1 MRCTA
6 GLAWWRSSHILA
18 ACQLDPGQENELR
31 VFARSRVLDAH
42 NVAATVRLPAQGV
55 AVDVL
60 GDYALVLLAD
70 STVRLYHLC
79 HKGKTTS
86 ASDGGVTDTAVARE
100 AESSGGDDSAVVRL
114 VALVD
119 LRAHL
124 LDLRRLVS
132 IALCA
137 ASHEGM
143 ADNVGCAEPGQYS
156 QGTQPRPQSIV
167 VNYSGHVSAFAL
179 ELPPTRAHGGADA
192 QDGETAPASV
202 ARVVADVVPALLAVN
217 VEAVWAPSP
226 LYSVASC
233 LENALWIGCGG
244 DGLKVRIGN
253 MVKRKKKRVWERGR
267 NGLPFSSFYSTCTP
281 PNLPLLAPLSPRSG
295 CPFPPVTET
304 PVGLC

>member
-18 ACQLDPGQENELR
+18 ACHLDPGQENELR

-42 NVAATVRLPAQGV
+42 NVAAAVRLPVQGV

-70 STVRLYHLC
+70 STVRLYHLR

-86 ASDGGVTDTAVARE
+86 ASNGAAADTNGVRDT
-100 AESSGGDDSAVVRL
+100 ESSGGDDSAVVRL
-114 VALVD
+114 VAIID

-143 ADNVGCAEPGQYS
+143 AEHVGHAEPGQYS
-156 QGTQPRPQSIV
+156 QGTQPRPHSIV
-167 VNYSGHVSAFAL
+167 VNYSGQVSAFAL
-179 ELPPTRAHGGADA
+179 ELPSIPAQGSADA
-192 QDGETAPASV
+192 QDGEAAPTSV
-202 ARVVADVVPALLAVN
+202 ARVVAGVVPALLAVN
-217 VEAVWAPSP
+217 VEAVWAPAP
-226 LYSVASC
+226 LHSVASC

-244 DGLKVRIGN
+244 DGLKARSGN
-253 MVKRKKKRVWERGR
+253 GVKRKAREGR
-267 NGLPFSSFYSTCTP
+267 
-281 PNLPLLAPLSPRSG
+281 
-295 CPFPPVTET
+295 E
-304 PVGLC
+304 